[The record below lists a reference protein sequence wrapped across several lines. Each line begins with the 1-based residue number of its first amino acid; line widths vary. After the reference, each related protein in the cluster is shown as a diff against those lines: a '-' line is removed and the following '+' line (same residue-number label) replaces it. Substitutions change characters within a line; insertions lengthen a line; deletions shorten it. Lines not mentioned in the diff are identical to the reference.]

1 MLDNLQ
7 SLALK
12 YADAQHGLVRQA
24 DEAVLRRHIAD
35 TLHRCLPPEIV
46 TSAMADQCY
55 RALQSSSDVHDPMH
69 MGAIHAF
76 AGEYLKN
83 AVHPDTPLLARLHDS
98 ALRLL
103 PKNRPASRD
112 DLRLVT
118 LDALY
123 KPGLLP
129 LGTHT
134 AYLHHRL
141 GLGCIRL
148 SNEEIALRMHQP
160 LVSIHELES
169 AILTILTSRHTG
181 GSHA

>member
-1 MLDNLQ
+1 MLDDLQ

-12 YADAQHGLVRQA
+12 YADAQHRLVRQA

-46 TSAMADQCY
+46 TSALADQCY
-55 RALQSSSDVHDPMH
+55 HALQSISDVTDPMH
-69 MGAIHAF
+69 TGAIHAF
-76 AGEYLKN
+76 AGEFLRN
-83 AVHPDTPLLARLHDS
+83 ATESDNPLLARLHAS

-103 PKNRPASRD
+103 PKNRPPSRE

-123 KPGLLP
+123 TPGVLP
-129 LGTHT
+129 PGTHT
-134 AYLHHRL
+134 AYLRHRL

-169 AILTILTSRHTG
+169 AILTILTSRQTG